1 MPGFNGRGPMGQGP
15 MTGGGRGRCSGYA
28 NIGQGA
34 AWGAPTAYGQGR
46 GRGMGP
52 CGGGRAFGRGRGR
65 GQGYGMGQGM
75 GYGPAAM
82 GPTAQDL
89 QAEAE
94 ELRRRLAQVEAR
106 LESQGPGQE

>member
-28 NIGQGA
+28 RADQGQGM
-34 AWGAPTAYGQGR
+34 AWGNPQADGQGR

-52 CGGGRAFGRGRGR
+52 CGGGRARGRGR
-65 GQGYGMGQGM
+65 GM
-75 GYGPAAM
+75 GYGQAAI

-94 ELRRRLAQVEAR
+94 DLRRRLAQVEAR

>member
-46 GRGMGP
+46 GRGQGP
-52 CGGGRAFGRGRGR
+52 CGGGRARGRGR
-65 GQGYGMGQGM
+65 GQGQG
-75 GYGPAAM
+75 AM
-82 GPTAQDL
+82 GPASQDL
-89 QAEAE
+89 LAENQA
-94 ELRRRLAQVEAR
+94 LRRRLAQLEAR
-106 LESQGPGQE
+106 LNRQDVEASD